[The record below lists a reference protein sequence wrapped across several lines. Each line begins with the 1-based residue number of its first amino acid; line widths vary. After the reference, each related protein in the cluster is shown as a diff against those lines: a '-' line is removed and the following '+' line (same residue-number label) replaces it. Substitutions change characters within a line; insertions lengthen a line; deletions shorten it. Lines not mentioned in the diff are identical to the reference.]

1 MLCPKQV
8 AGLSNPVSCSS
19 HPICHVVSSLVGR
32 TMCHMM
38 DAGNA
43 VAEILLARSDVI
55 DEENERGETWRP
67 ELEKS
72 SVFSKLLLVY

>member
-1 MLCPKQV
+1 
-8 AGLSNPVSCSS
+8 
-19 HPICHVVSSLVGR
+19 
-32 TMCHMM
+32 MCHMM